1 MTAPLLYYEGHMDD
15 LIQLQE
21 TIGLHRFFVELDD
34 RLRSLVDADA
44 IALTAATCIGS
55 HLKANRCTYADV
67 DDLRGTFHLTGNYVD
82 GVGGIVG
89 RYDSAAF
96 GEDFLRSMRAGEA
109 FVVADVATDP
119 RLAGVRDAYQRA
131 QIGAVIIVP
140 LLKDGRFVAGMALH
154 QAVPRAWTGFDIR
167 LLEGV
172 ASRCWESIERSR
184 ITRELAASEA
194 RFRTITNAMPQFVWT
209 ADPDGNVDY
218 WNEQVYEFLG
228 VAPGSSLDLAWA
240 EVIHPDDV
248 AHAALAWTGAVA
260 SAGLYETTYR
270 MLHHS
275 GEYRWTLA
283 RGLPVRDDAGR
294 VLKWMGTNTDIHAQK
309 SSEQALQ
316 DANRRKDEFLA
327 MLSHE
332 LRNPLA
338 PIAAA
343 AELLTVAKGD
353 ERVLRAGDIIRRQVK
368 HLTGLVDDLLDAARV
383 TQGMVKLHTERLDL
397 AAVVA
402 DAAEQARP
410 LIEARR
416 HSLQLRLAA
425 EPLQVAGDH
434 KRLVQ
439 VLVNLLGNAAK
450 YTPEGGRIEVGLEAS
465 GSEAVLTVRDNGAG
479 MAPELVSA
487 AFELFHQGART
498 LERAQGGL
506 GIGLALVKSLAE
518 QHGGSVRADSAGLGQ
533 GSCFTVRLPRAGGEA
548 APAAMPAPRTQP
560 AAIAARRILV
570 VDDNADAAQMI
581 AMLLQMLGH
590 ETAVEYDPLQALAA
604 VRERRFDTF
613 ILDIGLPG
621 MDGHE
626 LARQIREL
634 PGAADALFIALTGY
648 GQEHNRKMSGEAGFH
663 RHFVKPVDIEVL
675 AQALTSNA

>member
-1 MTAPLLYYEGHMDD
+1 MDE

-21 TIGLHRFFVELDD
+21 TIELHRFFVELDD

-55 HLKANRCTYADV
+55 HLKANRCAYADV

-89 RYDSAAF
+89 SYDSAAF

-109 FVVADVATDP
+109 FVVADVAADP
-119 RLAGVRDAYQRA
+119 RLEGVRDAYRRA
-131 QIGAVIIVP
+131 QIGAVISVP
-140 LLKDGRFVAGMALH
+140 LLKDGRFVAGMAVH
-154 QAVPRAWTGFDIR
+154 QAGPRAWTGFDIR

-172 ASRCWESIERSR
+172 ASRCWESIARSR

-194 RFRTITNAMPQFVWT
+194 RFRTITNAIPQFVWT
-209 ADPDGNVDY
+209 SDPDGNVDY
-218 WNEQVYEFLG
+218 WNEKVYEFLG
-228 VAPGSSLDLAWA
+228 VAPGSSLDLAWS
-240 EVIHPDDV
+240 EVIHPDDL
-248 AHAALAWTGAVA
+248 AHAGLAWTSAVA

-270 MLHHS
+270 LRHHS

-283 RGLPVRDDAGR
+283 RGLPVRDEAGR
-294 VLKWMGTNTDIHAQK
+294 VLKWLGTNTDIHAQK

-343 AELLTVAKGD
+343 AELLTLARGD

-383 TQGMVKLHTERLDL
+383 TQGMVKLHTERLEL

-416 HSLQLRLAA
+416 HSLQTRLAA
-425 EPLQVAGDH
+425 EPVIVTGDH

-450 YTPEGGRIEVGLEAS
+450 YTPEGGRIEVVLEAS
-465 GSEAVLTVRDNGAG
+465 ASEAVLTVRDNGAG
-479 MAPELVSA
+479 MAPELVNA
-487 AFELFHQGART
+487 AFDLFHQGART

-548 APAAMPAPRTQP
+548 APSAAPAPRTQS

-626 LARQIREL
+626 LARQIRAL

-648 GQEHNRKMSGEAGFH
+648 GQEHNRRMSGEAGFH
-663 RHFVKPVDIEVL
+663 RHFVKPVDIDVL
-675 AQALTSNA
+675 AEALAEAGTMAG